1 MRNETLMST
10 KIRQLGLSLIELMIA
25 MVIGLLLL
33 GGLIQI
39 YLSSKQSYN
48 AQEQLARMQESGR
61 FAMDLITRDLRRAGY
76 WGGNVD
82 LTVITGN
89 PGPAVPAHVCT
100 SGDNSWGRMVNWR
113 VSGVNNG
120 PGDYD
125 CADDHMA
132 GTDVLAV
139 RYANSE
145 TIDPVPATG
154 DLFVRSTM
162 FRSRVMTGALAGEA
176 ANAIPPDD
184 PTTPQHLRSVVRQLV
199 AHGYYIGDSG
209 QTCPGGQAIPALR
222 RIRLQDGGPVT
233 EIVASGVEQ
242 LQVRYLVNDPATN
255 TRIYRD
261 APFVDALDGDAW
273 RRVEAVRVWLLVRGD
288 CPEQGLENNTTYSMG
303 DLNLVVSDNFRR
315 QLYVST
321 VMLRNTVVR

>member
-1 MRNETLMST
+1 MKKETFIT
-10 KIRQLGLSLIELMIA
+10 CKRRQLGLSLIELMVA
-25 MVIGLLLL
+25 LVIGLLLL

-39 YLSSKQSYN
+39 YLSNKQSYN

-89 PGPAVPAHVCT
+89 PGPADPNHECT
-100 SGDNSWGRMVNWR
+100 TGDNSWGRMVNWR

-125 CADDHMA
+125 CAGDHVA
-132 GTDVLAV
+132 GTDILAV

-145 TIDPVPATG
+145 TLDPAPATA

-162 FRSRVMTGALAGEA
+162 FRSRVMTGEWAGNSE
-176 ANAIPPDD
+176 NLIPPED
-184 PTTPQHLRSVVRQLV
+184 PTTPAHLRSVVRQLV

-209 QTCPGGQAIPALR
+209 QVCPGGQTIPALR
-222 RIRLQDGGPVT
+222 RIRLEAGTPVT
-233 EIVASGVEQ
+233 EMVASGVEQ

-261 APFVDALDGDAW
+261 AQFVDAMDGDAW
-273 RRVEAVRVWLLVRGD
+273 RRVEAVRIWLLVRGV
-288 CPEQGLENNTTYSMG
+288 CPEPGLANNMTYTMG
-303 DLNLVVSDNFRR
+303 DLDLTVNDNFRR
-315 QLYVST
+315 QLYIST